1 MGKSLRF
8 GLALLAT
15 MIVTGGCGSLGAGTK
30 TGAGKVPGQVAAEQP
45 QGVPDAG
52 AGGAPAASGK
62 APRKESAWV
71 VLPLLSSNPKLGTV
85 YGLGG
90 AWIHHFDEKSNAS
103 KFSLSAQRT
112 TTDSTLLALSGKTS
126 FGEDRHRL
134 NLSLKGGRVLND
146 YEDYLGTGIPLK
158 NVEDAISLNG
168 SYVYRTAGNWLVGPQ
183 VVFSNYMV
191 VGQTAA
197 DDELL
202 EGMGITGLKTG
213 GIGISVQHDTRD
225 NDNSPTRGYFANL
238 NNYAYREWL
247 GGDENY
253 DVYRL
258 DLRGF
263 WGHGGGHVL
272 AVRQYNNWT
281 VDAPLEAQAS
291 PTVRGYKSGQYLG
304 ENASSLEF
312 EERVHIAKRWGATLF
327 AGVSCLYGNG
337 ETCSDGA
344 NLYPSYGV
352 GIQFIYRPKD
362 GIVGNL
368 EYARGK
374 DDNSGFYLKGGYR
387 F

>member
-1 MGKSLRF
+1 MGKFFRF

-15 MIVTGGCGSLGAGTK
+15 VIVANGCMSTGSGKK
-30 TGAGKVPGQVAAEQP
+30 TEAGKIPGQVDGEQR
-45 QGVPDAG
+45 QAG
-52 AGGAPAASGK
+52 TAGTGGAAAASGTVK
-62 APRKESAWV
+62 RESPWIV
-71 VLPLLSSNPKLGTV
+71 MPLVSSNPKLGTV
-85 YGLGG
+85 YGLG
-90 AWIHHFDEKSNAS
+90 AALIHHFDEKSNAS
-103 KFSLSAQRT
+103 KFSVSAQHT

-168 SYVYRTAGNWLVGPQ
+168 SYIYRTSGNWLVGPQ
-183 VVFSNYMV
+183 VVFSNYQV

-202 EGMGITGLKTG
+202 EGMGITGLKSG
-213 GIGISVQHDTRD
+213 GIGISVQNDTRD

-238 NNYAYREWL
+238 NNFAYREWL
-247 GGDENY
+247 GGDDNY

-272 AVRQYNNWT
+272 AVRQYNVWT
-281 VDAPLEAQAS
+281 WDAPVTAQPS
-291 PTVRGYKSGQYLG
+291 PTVRGYKVGEYLG
-304 ENASSLEF
+304 ENVSSLEV

-327 AGVSCLYGNG
+327 AGVSCLYGGG
-337 ETCSDGA
+337 ETCADTA

-374 DDNSGFYLKGGYR
+374 GDNEGLYMRGGYA